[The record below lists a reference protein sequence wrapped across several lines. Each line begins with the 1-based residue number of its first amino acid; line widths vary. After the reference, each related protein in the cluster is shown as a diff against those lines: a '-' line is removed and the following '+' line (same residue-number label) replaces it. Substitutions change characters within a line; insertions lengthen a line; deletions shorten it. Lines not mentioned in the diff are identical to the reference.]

1 MKTLKLIETRSMPS
15 LLESRNN
22 LITEMEGL
30 IEKIKSETRSMN
42 EDETKRFGEI
52 KTEVEQIDKTIQA
65 ESEAEILTKDETKKA
80 KTPEEEE
87 KRMLDEQ
94 NFIKFI
100 KGDTRA
106 LDVANNGAI
115 IPTDI
120 ANRIITRVRELSPI
134 YQRATVFNVGGDLVF
149 PSFDTNSIVTS
160 YVADMEELVAQNG
173 NFTSR
178 KLQNFIAGSLV
189 TLSRSLMNRT
199 DFNLVD
205 FIVNTMSQSISQF
218 LEKEL
223 LVGSGVTAAT
233 GIFTDANATTVAPSG
248 GTITADDLIS
258 MQLSIPEQYQGAS
271 AWIMNKA
278 QFSSYRKFKDLNGNY
293 MLNPDLR
300 TGFGWNL
307 LGAPVFVS
315 ENAPT
320 NAIAYGDYSGLF
332 VKLAQNI
339 ELQVLN
345 EVFATRHALGVVG
358 YVEFD
363 SRIIEDQKIAIMETA
378 VV

>member
-1 MKTLKLIETRSMPS
+1 
-15 LLESRNN
+15 
-22 LITEMEGL
+22 
-30 IEKIKSETRSMN
+30 
-42 EDETKRFGEI
+42 
-52 KTEVEQIDKTIQA
+52 
-65 ESEAEILTKDETKKA
+65 
-80 KTPEEEE
+80 
-87 KRMLDEQ
+87 MLDEQ

-223 LVGSGVTAAT
+223 LVGSGVT
-233 GIFTDANATTVAPSG
+233 GCDRYF
-248 GTITADDLIS
+248 
-258 MQLSIPEQYQGAS
+258 
-271 AWIMNKA
+271 
-278 QFSSYRKFKDLNGNY
+278 
-293 MLNPDLR
+293 
-300 TGFGWNL
+300 
-307 LGAPVFVS
+307 
-315 ENAPT
+315 
-320 NAIAYGDYSGLF
+320 
-332 VKLAQNI
+332 
-339 ELQVLN
+339 
-345 EVFATRHALGVVG
+345 H
-358 YVEFD
+358 
-363 SRIIEDQKIAIMETA
+363 
-378 VV
+378 